1 MAPYFFDASAL
12 VKGYVHE
19 PGSRWVRQV
28 LTPRGTAV
36 FVSPLSGVEVLA
48 AIARKA
54 RAGEIDSV
62 MQREGAAAFRM
73 DYEHRFARV
82 GVSAGV
88 IEEAMALV
96 LAHPLRG
103 ADAVHLASALRLRE
117 ATPRL
122 KALTFVAADAA
133 LLRIARHTGLDA
145 QNPLDHP

>member
-36 FVSPLSGVEVLA
+36 FVSPLAGVEVLA

-73 DYEHRFARV
+73 DY
-82 GVSAGV
+82 
-88 IEEAMALV
+88 
-96 LAHPLRG
+96 
-103 ADAVHLASALRLRE
+103 
-117 ATPRL
+117 
-122 KALTFVAADAA
+122 
-133 LLRIARHTGLDA
+133 
-145 QNPLDHP
+145 